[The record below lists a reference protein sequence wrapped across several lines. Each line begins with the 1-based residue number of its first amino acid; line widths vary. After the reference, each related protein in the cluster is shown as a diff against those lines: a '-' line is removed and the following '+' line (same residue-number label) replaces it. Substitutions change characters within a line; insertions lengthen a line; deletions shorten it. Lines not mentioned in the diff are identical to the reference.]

1 MHSLDFLSE
10 LPKLFIFQQGSNKT
24 NLGGVLFF
32 IYILIMMSISF
43 VYLYDYFTGKRYIVE
58 SSLIEDLIDYKKK
71 KNCLKEKI

>member
-10 LPKLFIFQQGSNKT
+10 SPKFFIFQQGSNKT

-43 VYLYDYFTGKRYIVE
+43 GYLYDYFTGKRYIVE